1 MFFLTETLDLLCRF
15 RSSKLQNL
23 NTRYLEASAK
33 GEASDAV
40 SLLMSMSPSK
50 AILIAQDGTESE
62 VEASMLQAG
71 DVVKVGS

>member
-1 MFFLTETLDLLCRF
+1 M
-15 RSSKLQNL
+15 
-23 NTRYLEASAK
+23 
-33 GEASDAV
+33 